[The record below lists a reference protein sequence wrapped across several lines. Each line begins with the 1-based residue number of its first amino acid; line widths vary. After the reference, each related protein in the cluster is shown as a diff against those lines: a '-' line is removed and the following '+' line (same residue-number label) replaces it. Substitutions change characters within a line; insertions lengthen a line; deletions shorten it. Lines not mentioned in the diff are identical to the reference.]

1 MRNGY
6 LIPEEVEGGDVVVVH
21 DVPAVLAVV
30 PVHLEE
36 QLQDLLLPGR
46 PHLVAEAVQHG
57 LELGQGGVGGVHVH
71 PVGDHLQG
79 GRGARKTQGF
89 KLNFFGW
96 LCGTMFTLLCPMY
109 YLLAELALNVFRGL
123 RNGGHGY

>member
-89 KLNFFGW
+89 KLNFLGW
-96 LCGTMFTLLCPMY
+96 HCDTMLKILC
-109 YLLAELALNVFRGL
+109 RL
-123 RNGGHGY
+123 RITFSQNSH